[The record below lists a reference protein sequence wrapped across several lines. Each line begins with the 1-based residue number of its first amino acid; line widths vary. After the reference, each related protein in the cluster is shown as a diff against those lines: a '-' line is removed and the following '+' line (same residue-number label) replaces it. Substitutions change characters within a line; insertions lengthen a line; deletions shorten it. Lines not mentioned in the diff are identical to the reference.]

1 MNFVCVAG
9 WTASRE
15 GNTNYDDTVRE
26 KKRTRKVFRVFW
38 KKKKK
43 KKNRGTIPPVE
54 IDCPFTKKSY
64 LIKKN
69 TYIYIKREK
78 KKIVRP
84 PAVSNLIFIF
94 QGGGNKRI
102 TRPPNGD
109 DVLPPKRPRSI
120 RTLWWRCRRV
130 FLLQSRS
137 SVKFRTKNKI
147 K

>member
-1 MNFVCVAG
+1 MCVWPDGRPAG
-9 WTASRE
+9 RE
-15 GNTNYDDTVRE
+15 TRITTTRLE
-26 KKRTRKVFRVFW
+26 KRSEQEKFSEYSERR
-38 KKKKK
+38 
-43 KKNRGTIPPVE
+43 KKNRGTLPPVE

>member
-1 MNFVCVAG
+1 MWPDGRPAG
-9 WTASRE
+9 RE
-15 GNTNYDDTVRE
+15 TRITTTRLE
-26 KKRTRKVFRVFW
+26 KRSEQEKFSEYSERR
-38 KKKKK
+38 
-43 KKNRGTIPPVE
+43 KKNRGTLPPVE

-109 DVLPPKRPRSI
+109 DVLPPKDQGLYGPCGGGVGEFSYYKADQVSN
-120 RTLWWRCRRV
+120 LEP
-130 FLLQSRS
+130 
-137 SVKFRTKNKI
+137 KI